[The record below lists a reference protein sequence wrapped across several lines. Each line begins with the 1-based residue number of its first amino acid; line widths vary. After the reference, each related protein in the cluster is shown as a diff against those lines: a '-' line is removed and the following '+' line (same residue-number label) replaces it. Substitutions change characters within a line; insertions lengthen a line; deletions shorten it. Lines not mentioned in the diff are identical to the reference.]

1 MVRRALLG
9 SLLAAFVGCSSDD
22 DSETRSYSV
31 TFINR
36 TNAAYEVWVSTDSD
50 DLGFQDTGEVLPSNG
65 RLILNGRVVN
75 VDYTYRFVE
84 DGASVDAPSY
94 EL

>member
-1 MVRRALLG
+1 
-9 SLLAAFVGCSSDD
+9 
-22 DSETRSYSV
+22 
-31 TFINR
+31 
-36 TNAAYEVWVSTDSD
+36 
-50 DLGFQDTGEVLPSNG
+50 GFQDTGEVLPSNG

-94 EL
+94 ELYVVSFQDDVQRTLNAR